1 MALSNFDVD
10 KLGILNKD
18 DLDVFSILLS
28 KRDESFSK
36 TREITT
42 DIETIVK
49 EKYASISEENY
60 RSVEESLLKLANTIV
75 KIITSSSL
83 LTFNLLTS
91 VTIETSEEGKS
102 HVKVVVGSNF
112 VIDYFIE
119 KLPKDFD

>member
-83 LTFNLLTS
+83 LTFNLLIS